1 MGKDG
6 FNQNDPD
13 FEMFSF
19 LIYSNI
25 GIIYI
30 LFSDSLVAYI
40 QYRSSCIGETG
51 QNKNIKEMTSV
62 FF

>member
-6 FNQNDPD
+6 FNQNDTD

-30 LFSDSLVAYI
+30 LFSDSLVAYLL
-40 QYRSSCIGETG
+40 Y
-51 QNKNIKEMTSV
+51 NIDLV
-62 FF
+62 VW